1 MKITVEQFQLM
12 KKAPNS
18 AYNDIMPEFLFHSNK
33 LEGSTFSEEELVRL
47 VEEGVVSGDHDFDD
61 VLETRNSIDVFGH
74 VIDTLGKPVT
84 KECLCELNAML
95 FKGTSAEQGGFT
107 GHYKT
112 IPNRIRNSSGAACA
126 SRRSGRSHGVT
137 RFALGTKA
145 TDDLPAAAAFHARF
159 EHIHPFQDGNGRIG
173 RFLML
178 KQSIECANFD
188 LAVVDEEFEQP
199 YKAVARST
207 RNPKATSVT
216 SLKRSKAARSA
227 STRKCAPAA
236 STACCLEANE
246 TAHDPVKSKEGA
258 PLPAGRPPVSAAAR
272 LEPGHSLRGGTAGA
286 SHPRVPRRGA
296 AGRDRLPGKSAQP
309 RRGAAGAASRGPP
322 LRAHQLGGLRGGG
335 AGVGRVGVGAHL
347 VGEGLGHRAPR
358 PP

>member
-84 KECLCELNAML
+84 KECLCGVNAML
-95 FKGTSAEQGGFT
+95 FKGTSAEHGGFT

-112 IPNRIRNSSGAACA
+112 IPNRIRNSSVQLALPAEVDEA
-126 SRRSGRSHGVT
+126 MEDLFRSWDESDR
-137 RFALGTKA
+137 
-145 TDDLPAAAAFHARF
+145 DLPAVAAFHARF

-178 KQSIECANFD
+178 KQSIECGLD
-188 LAVVDEEFEQP
+188 LVVVDEEFEQP
-199 YKAVARST
+199 YKAWLEVAQSQGDLRYLVETLESCQ
-207 RNPKATSVT
+207 
-216 SLKRSKAARSA
+216 KRFDEKMRAR
-227 STRKCAPAA
+227 
-236 STACCLEANE
+236 
-246 TAHDPVKSKEGA
+246 GI
-258 PLPAGRPPVSAAAR
+258 
-272 LEPGHSLRGGTAGA
+272 
-286 SHPRVPRRGA
+286 
-296 AGRDRLPGKSAQP
+296 DRLLP
-309 RRGAAGAASRGPP
+309 
-322 LRAHQLGGLRGGG
+322 
-335 AGVGRVGVGAHL
+335 
-347 VGEGLGHRAPR
+347 
-358 PP
+358 